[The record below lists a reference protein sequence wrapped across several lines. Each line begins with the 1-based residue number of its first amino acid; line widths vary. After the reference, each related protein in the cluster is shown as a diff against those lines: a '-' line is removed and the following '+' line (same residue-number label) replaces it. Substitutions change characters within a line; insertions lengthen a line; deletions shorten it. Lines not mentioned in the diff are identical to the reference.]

1 MDNVSAHKLRQLNR
15 EEAKKSIKR
24 DAKKLIEEYINQNS
38 MQLPCELQHHYE
50 AINQLLEGT
59 FDTAQNFQLARRG
72 FLEFVRDYN
81 KAHQIYLN
89 EPVVPILAT
98 RERLTI
104 NYDWFVNGRAVA
116 DSSAT
121 MIEVWQRKRRFSV
134 SDLVEGFLY
143 CSIVYGGINDIE
155 VLRAFYDWLFGE
167 RRVYKI
173 DMPATDE
180 KSRVEYLAIIPH
192 RVRDDNYGTTLDD
205 SESLHRFV
213 DYVPD
218 DMSLCFLYALKDKE
232 LNTAKIKPFSTII
245 NDISKMLKLTNKDI
259 DRPQHSLLIKH
270 ANYHWRQLEG
280 SLIDG
285 ALAVVK
291 QGDIKTTGLPT
302 DKLINYNKE
311 VIKPSP
317 EPLEWSELFDASYQS
332 SIKSNSQSSTI
343 NYPSFS
349 KNLIKE
355 LQDTLKLTRNTAIST
370 ITMLKADASQP
381 NVQRLLSW
389 ALSLLGDHSIRLNT
403 ISKYCGCIGRDWLM
417 LTMDEELDEWEG
429 EDFEEVYEQI
439 IQSKIKDGR
448 RALVLNKRSESDED
462 EAVLDNK
469 WPDHAEAGS
478 EQNCDGAIKDQP
490 TKGSKISYLDKLKDT
505 QKFTY
510 GRLKAFHDH
519 QRTHFDAPYVY
530 FPWGNNRQV
539 IKASIVSPR
548 IYYAM
553 TDYLK
558 SSALKSDQKRLC
570 LVVLSLAYRT
580 GMRINELIGIKVS
593 DVTDIYTDSLDKKV
607 EFPQIL
613 LRPNRYR
620 RLKSSSAKRVIP
632 LDCLLKPDE
641 LEDFLS
647 LYHYQT
653 RLKQRYLFSQGSGDQ
668 PLPHMFF
675 SNLMK
680 VMWDRLLGDHDFTFH
695 SLRHTAISHL
705 AVVLNQSPLA
715 LLLTDYDATHCTAI
729 SKGVLAYNQN
739 QGVWF
744 GLASFAGHLIPDT
757 TFEHYIHTAHL
768 LAGWQMSEAKLTL
781 PLTVLEAV
789 TKINYQTV
797 NREDASAY
805 DAKIKLVILSK
816 LRPYLIKKL
825 AGHKTS
831 LFVKDIEQRKDSE
844 SSQQTTEN
852 ITDTE
857 KSEAKSILI
866 HPKYHDVIAFLEEIQ
881 ELKVEKR
888 QEKLVEVAIRH
899 GISITEAKCIYHKAE
914 QVFTNNKLLLGAPR
928 GRKNQELLIKLLDR
942 VYQMSIEEPEQ
953 LTVFV
958 EIFSNK
964 HNVKTSSLHFGV
976 KESQLIMLK
985 QFVSI
990 GTRLVDGLYW
1000 QIRADSEKTVSH
1012 LKKELKLDSNIRTG
1026 SRENYKGYEVR
1037 VVQRK
1042 LRHSDKN
1049 LAKADSYYASSGLLK
1064 YVGYLLMILVE
1075 N

>member
-1 MDNVSAHKLRQLNR
+1 MDNISAHKLRQLNR

-24 DAKKLIEEYINQNS
+24 DAKALIKAYINQSS
-38 MQLPCELQHHYE
+38 MQPPCELQHHYE

-81 KAHQIYLN
+81 KTHQIYLN

-134 SDLVEGFLY
+134 NDLVEGVLY
-143 CSIVYGGINDIE
+143 CSIMYGGINDIE
-155 VLRAFYDWLFGE
+155 VLRALYDWLFGE
-167 RRVYKI
+167 HCVYKI
-173 DMPATDE
+173 NMPATDE
-180 KSRVEYLAIIPH
+180 KSRAESLAVIPL
-192 RVRDDNYGTTLDD
+192 RVCDDNYGCAADESD
-205 SESLHRFV
+205 SLKRFV

-232 LNTAKIKPFSTII
+232 LNTAKIKPFNTII
-245 NDISKMLKLTNKDI
+245 SDISKTLKLINKDI
-259 DRPQHSLLIKH
+259 DRPQHSLLIKY
-270 ANYHWRQLEG
+270 ANYHWRQLED
-280 SLIDG
+280 SQIDG
-285 ALAVVK
+285 ALAAIK
-291 QGDIKTTGLPT
+291 QGDLKTTGLPN
-302 DKLINYNKE
+302 DKLIHYNRE
-311 VIKPSP
+311 DIKSNPV
-317 EPLEWSELFDASYQS
+317 PLTWSELFNASYQVS
-332 SIKSNSQSSTI
+332 EKAQEKSNTI
-343 NYPSFS
+343 AYPSFS
-349 KNLIKE
+349 KNVIKE
-355 LQDTLKLTRNTAIST
+355 VQEALKLTKNDAIST
-370 ITMLKADASQP
+370 IIILKTDASQP

-403 ISKYCGCIGRDWLM
+403 VSKYIGCIGRDWLM
-417 LTMDEELDEWEG
+417 LTIDEDVAQWES
-429 EDFEEVYEQI
+429 EDFEEIYEQI
-439 IQSKIKDGR
+439 IQSKVKDGR
-448 RALVLNKRSESDED
+448 RVSVLSKSSEFD
-462 EAVLDNK
+462 
-469 WPDHAEAGS
+469 
-478 EQNCDGAIKDQP
+478 DGALSSSNNDNNV
-490 TKGSKISYLDKLKDT
+490 ISQKLSHLNRLKDS

-510 GRLKAFHDH
+510 GRLRAFHDH
-519 QRTHFDAPYVY
+519 QRIHFDAPYVY
-530 FPWGNNRQV
+530 FPWGSNRQM
-539 IKASIVSPR
+539 IKANIVSPR
-548 IYYAM
+548 IYHAM
-553 TDYLK
+553 KDYLK
-558 SSALKSDQKRLC
+558 SSALESDQKRLC

-593 DVTDIYTDSLDKKV
+593 DVTDIYTDSLDQKV

-620 RLKSSSAKRVIP
+620 RLKSSSAKRMIP
-632 LDCLLKPDE
+632 VDCLLKPDE
-641 LEDFLS
+641 LEELLS

-715 LLLTDYDATHCTAI
+715 QLLTDYDATHCKTI
-729 SKGVLAYNQN
+729 SKGILANNQD

-744 GLASFAGHLIPDT
+744 GLACFAGHLTPDT

-797 NREDASAY
+797 NREDANAY
-805 DAKIKLVILSK
+805 DAKTKLVALSK

-825 AGHKTS
+825 ADHKTP
-831 LFVKDIEQRKDSE
+831 LFVESIEQREGSQ
-844 SSQQTTEN
+844 SSQQATEN
-852 ITDTE
+852 TTD
-857 KSEAKSILI
+857 KDKPEAKSILI

-888 QEKLVEVAIRH
+888 QENLAEVAIRH

-914 QVFTNNKLLLGAPR
+914 QVLTSDRLLLGAPR
-928 GRKNQELLIKLLDR
+928 GRKNQELLIKALDR
-942 VYQMSIEEPEQ
+942 VYQMSIEEPSQ
-953 LTVFV
+953 LTEFV

-964 HNVKTSSLHFGV
+964 HNIKTSSLHFGV
-976 KESQLIMLK
+976 KESQLIILK

-990 GTRLVDGLYW
+990 GTRLVDSLYW

-1042 LRHSDKN
+1042 RRHSDKN